1 MSRSLAVRAYRLAAA
16 LLVLAAI
23 AYRLQLGL
31 SGARFSTTDF
41 FSYFTELSNLYAA
54 GLFLAL
60 GLRGERPRSAALESA
75 RGAAVLYMLTTG
87 IVFLVL
93 LSKGAVTSEWVN
105 TVLHRVMPVAVA
117 LDWLIDP
124 PRVRLTARAAI
135 VWMAF
140 PTLYIAYTLIRG
152 PLVHWYPYFFVD
164 PGRAH
169 GYGWVAIAVIAIG
182 LGMLAM
188 GALVAWVGN
197 RRGAPATAPAPP
209 RVRIGSG
216 AMGARHESP
225 RSRAELP

>member
-1 MSRSLAVRAYRLAAA
+1 MRTIPRVSRSLAVRAYRLAAA

-31 SGARFSTTDF
+31 AGPRFSTTDF

-60 GLRGERPRSAALESA
+60 GLRGGRPRSAALESA

-93 LSKGAVTSEWVN
+93 LSKGTVTSEWVN
-105 TVLHRVMPVAVA
+105 TVLHRVMPVLVA
-117 LDWLIDP
+117 LDWVIDP
-124 PRVRLTARAAI
+124 PRVPLARGSAL

-140 PTLYIAYTLIRG
+140 PALYIAYTLIRG
-152 PLVHWYPYFFVD
+152 PLVHWYPYFFVN

-169 GYGWVAIAVIAIG
+169 GYGGVAIAVVAIG

-188 GALVAWVGN
+188 GALIAWVGN
-197 RRGAPATAPAPP
+197 RRGAGAAALAPP
-209 RVRIGSG
+209 HVRIGS
-216 AMGARHESP
+216 AP
-225 RSRAELP
+225 